1 MSPSLDTPLALPGRA
16 PRIFEDICSQVREQ
30 LAKGV
35 LRPGDKLPAE
45 RELAEQL
52 GSSRTAVREAL
63 RSLEMAGIVELRKG
77 VKGGAFIRE
86 GDPGVVTRSFGDL
99 VDLGRISIQSLTE
112 SRVIIQDAVVRL
124 ACQRGTTADFDALER
139 SIERTWMLTQQEL
152 WDERRYQLMQFYRL
166 LAQATRNEVMIIIVD
181 ALTDIVLRI
190 ILRGEALPRIEV
202 VKVHQAILRCL
213 RRRDADKA
221 ADIMS
226 RHLKSLN
233 GEIFE
238 SAKQRAQLVQ
248 VSVSEKSASKF
259 ASKPPSKTL
268 PKIQSGSVVTAP
280 RRRRTAP
287 V

>member
-1 MSPSLDTPLALPGRA
+1 MTSALDSATLLPGRA

-86 GDPGVVTRSFGDL
+86 GDPGVVTRSFGDM
-99 VDLGRISIQSLTE
+99 VNLGRISLESLTE

-124 ACQRGTTADFDALER
+124 ACQRGTADDFDALER
-139 SIERTWMLTQQEL
+139 SIERTWLLTQQEL
-152 WDERRYQLMQFYRL
+152 WEERRFQLVQFYRL
-166 LAQATRNEVMIIIVD
+166 LAQATRNEVMVIIVD

-190 ILRGEALPRIEV
+190 LARDETVPRAQV
-202 VKVHQAILRCL
+202 VKVQQEIVRCL

-221 ADIMS
+221 VEIMS
-226 RHLKSLN
+226 RHLTSLN
-233 GEIFE
+233 DHLLE
-238 SAKQRAQLVQ
+238 SAKRRAQRL
-248 VSVSEKSASKF
+248 KTKA
-259 ASKPPSKTL
+259 ASKPEAKNPAKASAK
-268 PKIQSGSVVTAP
+268 SVTTP
-280 RRRRTAP
+280 RRRRVAP
-287 V
+287 A

>member
-1 MSPSLDTPLALPGRA
+1 MTSALDSATLLPGRA

-30 LAKGV
+30 MAKGV

-86 GDPGVVTRSFGDL
+86 GDPGVVTRSFGDM
-99 VDLGRISIQSLTE
+99 VNLGRISLESLTE

-124 ACQRGTTADFDALER
+124 ACQRGTADDFDALER
-139 SIERTWMLTQQEL
+139 SIERTWLLTQQEL
-152 WDERRYQLMQFYRL
+152 WEERRFQLVQFYRL
-166 LAQATRNEVMIIIVD
+166 LAQATRNEVMVIIVD

-190 ILRGEALPRIEV
+190 LARDETVPRAQV
-202 VKVHQAILRCL
+202 VKVQQEIVRCL

-221 ADIMS
+221 VEIMS
-226 RHLKSLN
+226 RHLTSLN
-233 GEIFE
+233 DHLLE
-238 SAKQRAQLVQ
+238 SAKRRAQRL
-248 VSVSEKSASKF
+248 KTKA
-259 ASKPPSKTL
+259 ASKPEAKNPAKASAK
-268 PKIQSGSVVTAP
+268 SVTTP
-280 RRRRTAP
+280 RRRRLAP
-287 V
+287 A

>member
-1 MSPSLDTPLALPGRA
+1 MTSALDSATLLPGRA

-30 LAKGV
+30 MAKGV

-86 GDPGVVTRSFGDL
+86 GDPGVVTRSFGDM
-99 VDLGRISIQSLTE
+99 VNLGRISLESLTE

-124 ACQRGTTADFDALER
+124 ACQRGTADDFDALER
-139 SIERTWMLTQQEL
+139 SIERTWLLTQQEL
-152 WDERRYQLMQFYRL
+152 WEERRFQLVQFYRL
-166 LAQATRNEVMIIIVD
+166 LAQATRNEVMVIIVD

-190 ILRGEALPRIEV
+190 LARDETVPRAQV
-202 VKVHQAILRCL
+202 VKVQQEIVRCL

-221 ADIMS
+221 VEIMS
-226 RHLKSLN
+226 RHLTSLN
-233 GEIFE
+233 DHLLE
-238 SAKQRAQLVQ
+238 SAKRRAQRL
-248 VSVSEKSASKF
+248 KTKA
-259 ASKPPSKTL
+259 ASKPEAKNPAKASAK
-268 PKIQSGSVVTAP
+268 SVTTP
-280 RRRRTAP
+280 RRRRVAP
-287 V
+287 A

>member
-1 MSPSLDTPLALPGRA
+1 MSPALDTPLALPGRA

-30 LAKGV
+30 MAKGV

-86 GDPGVVTRSFGDL
+86 GDPGVVTRSFGDM
-99 VDLGRISIQSLTE
+99 VNLGRISLESLTE

-152 WDERRYQLMQFYRL
+152 WEERRFQLVQFYRL
-166 LAQATRNEVMIIIVD
+166 LAQATRNEVMVIIVD

-190 ILRGEALPRIEV
+190 LARDDTVPRAQV
-202 VKVHQAILRCL
+202 VKVQQEILRCL

-221 ADIMS
+221 VEIMS

-233 GEIFE
+233 DHLLE
-238 SAKQRAQLVQ
+238 SARRHSQPTPTKTPP
-248 VSVSEKSASKF
+248 KAS
-259 ASKPPSKTL
+259 
-268 PKIQSGSVVTAP
+268 P
-280 RRRRTAP
+280 RRRRTVPA
-287 V
+287 

>member
-1 MSPSLDTPLALPGRA
+1 MTSALDSATLLPGRA

-30 LAKGV
+30 MAKGV

-86 GDPGVVTRSFGDL
+86 GDPGVVTRSFGDM
-99 VDLGRISIQSLTE
+99 VNLGRISLESLTE

-124 ACQRGTTADFDALER
+124 ACQRGTADEFDALER
-139 SIERTWMLTQQEL
+139 SIERTWLLTQQEL
-152 WDERRYQLMQFYRL
+152 WEERRFQLVQFYRL
-166 LAQATRNEVMIIIVD
+166 LAQATRNEVMVIIVD

-190 ILRGEALPRIEV
+190 LARDETVPRAQV
-202 VKVHQAILRCL
+202 VKVQQEIVRCL

-221 ADIMS
+221 VEIMS
-226 RHLKSLN
+226 RHLTSLN
-233 GEIFE
+233 DHLLE
-238 SAKQRAQLVQ
+238 SAKRRAQRL
-248 VSVSEKSASKF
+248 KTKA
-259 ASKPPSKTL
+259 ASKPEAKNPAKASAK
-268 PKIQSGSVVTAP
+268 SVTTP
-280 RRRRTAP
+280 RRRRVAP
-287 V
+287 A